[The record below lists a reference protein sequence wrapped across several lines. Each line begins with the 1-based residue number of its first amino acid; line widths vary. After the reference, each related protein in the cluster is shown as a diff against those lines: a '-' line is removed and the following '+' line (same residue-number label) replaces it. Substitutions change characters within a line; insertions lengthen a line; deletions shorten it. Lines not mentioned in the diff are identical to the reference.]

1 VTQTSFAHLFVMG
14 IMLYRLRAGQATP
27 LTVPLLGLSVAMALY
42 GPASGIGPMFKLEYV
57 GIIAGLSLLVWL
69 ATTRFARLLCVM
81 PLRFFGRISYPL
93 YLVHQAAGF
102 VLLDW
107 LHALG
112 LGLNLAV
119 AITMA
124 AAVGLAW
131 IISTTIEWPAQR
143 WLRARFVAWRRRPV
157 RAAVADGAATS

>member
-1 VTQTSFAHLFVMG
+1 M
-14 IMLYRLRAGQATP
+14 
-27 LTVPLLGLSVAMALY
+27 PLLMLSIAMALY

-69 ATTRFARLLCVM
+69 ATARLGRFLCVM

-102 VLLDW
+102 VLLNR
-107 LHALG
+107 LYGLG
-112 LGLNLAV
+112 LDLNLAV

-124 AAVGLAW
+124 AAVLLAW
-131 IISTTIEWPAQR
+131 IISATIERPAQR
-143 WLRARFVAWRRRPV
+143 WLRARFATWQHRSVRPALV
-157 RAAVADGAATS
+157 DGAPAA